1 MAKGN
6 SWIQNDINEER
17 LAKVR
22 KLNEIAANRGQKLSQ
37 MAISWAL
44 RDGKVTTVLIGASRA
59 EQIVE
64 NAAAVEK
71 LEFSP
76 EEITAI
82 ENILA
87 E

>member
-6 SWIQNDINEER
+6 PWIQNDINEER

-44 RDGKVTTVLIGASRA
+44 RDGKVTTVLIGASRP

-64 NAAAVEK
+64 NVAAVEK
-71 LEFSP
+71 LEFSSG
-76 EEITAI
+76 EISAI

>member
-6 SWIQNDINEER
+6 PWIQNDINEER

-44 RDGKVTTVLIGASRA
+44 RDGKVTTVLIGASRP

-71 LEFSP
+71 LEFSSG
-76 EEITAI
+76 EISAI